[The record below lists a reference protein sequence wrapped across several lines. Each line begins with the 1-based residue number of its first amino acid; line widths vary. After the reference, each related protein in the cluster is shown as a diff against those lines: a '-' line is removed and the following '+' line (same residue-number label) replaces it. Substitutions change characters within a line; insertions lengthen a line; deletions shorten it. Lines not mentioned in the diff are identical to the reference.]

1 MEQRAPQ
8 ATPLPIESIAMR
20 QYQSVGI
27 TFGRMGIM
35 CAHSSLSGFW
45 GGATG
50 NCGRPVGRPYA
61 IGISCAPNSAHRDAP
76 LPICEYP

>member
-35 CAHSSLSGFW
+35 CVRIAMHPYLYPTPVRHWDFMRTKF
-45 GGATG
+45 GAP
-50 NCGRPVGRPYA
+50 R
-61 IGISCAPNSAHRDAP
+61 CAPTN
-76 LPICEYP
+76 L